1 MSEPSWINKEL
12 LQELTAQA
20 QAAPRKRK
28 NHNFHAGDAAPCQR
42 LLNAV
47 EPESYIPPH
56 RHLDPLKDETL
67 LLLSGRIGIV
77 FFDEQCTITSDAVLD
92 ANASRFGV
100 TILAGAFHTLVSLII
115 GTVFFEAKAGP
126 YAPLSPDER
135 ASWAPGEGDPAAAAY
150 LAMLKRRFA

>member
-1 MSEPSWINKEL
+1 MSDLSWISKDL
-12 LQELTAQA
+12 LRELTAQA

-28 NHNFHAGDAAPCQR
+28 NHNIHVGDAAPCQR

-56 RHLDPLKDETL
+56 CHRDPGKEETL
-67 LLLSGRIGIV
+67 LLLSGRVGIV
-77 FFDEQCTITSDAVLD
+77 FFDDQGAITGDAVLD
-92 ANASRFGV
+92 ANALRFGV
-100 TILAGAFHTLVSLII
+100 TIAPGTFHTLVALTS

-126 YAPLSPDER
+126 YAPLRADER
-135 ASWAPGEGDPAAAAY
+135 ASWAPVEGDPASTAY